1 MIKKINKL
9 VGLKKTDF
17 DEYVSNGKITL
28 SDARLI
34 PLLKTGDEM
43 ALTSILMSSIRLV
56 KEFRY
61 QLFKEIKLKRS
72 GKAYYYTEV
81 KFKDIDKDSRL
92 DGLILIVVS
101 GVIQD
106 AVFIEVKNGKD
117 LLKEGQIMKYY
128 KLARALNNVPKI
140 LTISN
145 EFVADSSQSPI
156 SINNQSKKISLYH
169 FSWTYI
175 KTLAQLLLFDNDDN
189 IDDEDQI
196 EIMKEVM
203 HYLDD
208 ERSGVSGFHRM
219 SPGWKEVAEK
229 VKSQQSLSDDK
240 VLLDAITSWYQEETD
255 MTLMLSRKLGVLVKS
270 DIENPKN
277 KLKRDIAKLKKDH
290 SLSTK
295 LRVRG
300 AVSDIKVSVDFERR
314 TVAMS
319 IDVTPPLNKGVIARV
334 TWIKNQLEKIEN
346 QSFLEHLYIDA
357 DIKYTSNSIKY
368 KYTNIDKFYEH
379 DDIKNKDIIGFNLG
393 VIKSAKFTQ
402 VSTFVKQIEDM
413 LLDYYKIIVQDLKT
427 WKKPAPK
434 LQTKKEVK
442 AIETP
447 TEELKQ

>member
-9 VGLKKTDF
+9 IGLKKIDF
-17 DEYVSNGKITL
+17 DEYVSNGKISL
-28 SDARLI
+28 SEARLI
-34 PLLKTGDEM
+34 PILKPGDEM
-43 ALTSILMSSIRLV
+43 ALTSVLMSSIRLI

-61 QLFKEIKLKRS
+61 QIFKEIKLKRS

-81 KFKDIDKDSRL
+81 CFKDIDKDSRL

-106 AVFIEVKNGKD
+106 AVFIEVKSGKNVI
-117 LLKEGQIMKYY
+117 KNEQIMKYY
-128 KLARALNNVPKI
+128 KLARDLNNVPKI
-140 LTISN
+140 LTVSN
-145 EFVADSSQSPI
+145 EFVADSSQSPVSI
-156 SINNQSKKISLYH
+156 SNQSKKISLFH
-169 FSWTYI
+169 FSWTYL
-175 KTLAQLLLFDNDDN
+175 KTLAQLLLFDNEDN

-203 HYLDD
+203 HYLNDD
-208 ERSGVSGFHRM
+208 RSGVSGFHKM

-240 VLLDAITSWYQEETD
+240 VLVDAITSWYQEEQD
-255 MTLMLSRKLGVLVKS
+255 MTLMLSRKLGVLVRS

-277 KLKRDIAKLKKDH
+277 KLKKDIKKLKNDH
-290 SLSTK
+290 YLSTK

-314 TVAMS
+314 TISMLVN
-319 IDVTPPLNKGVIARV
+319 IKPPLNKGVVARV
-334 TWIKNQLEKIEN
+334 TWMKNQLEKIDN

-368 KYTNIDKFYEH
+368 KYANINKFYEH
-379 DDIKNKDIIGFNLG
+379 EDIKNKDIIGFNLD
-393 VIKSAKFTQ
+393 VIKSAKFTS
-402 VSTFVKQIEDM
+402 VSNFVKEIESM
-413 LLDYYKIIVQDLKT
+413 LLDYYEIIVQDLKT
-427 WKKPAPK
+427 WEKPAPK

-442 AIETP
+442 SVEKP
-447 TEELKQ
+447 VVTEK

>member
-17 DEYVSNGKITL
+17 DEYVTNKKITL
-28 SDARLI
+28 SEARLI

-61 QLFKEIKLKRS
+61 QIFKEIKLKRS
-72 GKAYYYTEV
+72 GKAYFYTEV
-81 KFKDIDKDSRL
+81 CFEDIDKSSRL

-106 AVFIEVKNGKD
+106 AVFIEVKNGNSLIEND
-117 LLKEGQIMKYY
+117 QMLKYY
-128 KLARALNNVPKI
+128 KLARTLNDVPKI

-156 SINNQSKKISLYH
+156 IIKNQSKKITLHH

-203 HYLDD
+203 CYLDD
-208 ERSGVSGFHRM
+208 ERSGVNGFHRM
-219 SPGWKEVAEK
+219 SAGWKEVAELI
-229 VKSQQSLSDDK
+229 KSQSALPDNM
-240 VLLDAITSWYQEETD
+240 LIDAITSWYQEETD
-255 MTLMLSRKLGVLVKS
+255 MTLMLSRELGVLVKS
-270 DIENPKN
+270 AVENPKN
-277 KLKRDIAKLKKDH
+277 KLDKDIKKLKKEH
-290 SLSTK
+290 NLSTK
-295 LRVRG
+295 LRIRG
-300 AVSDIKVSVDFERR
+300 AVSDIKVTVDFERR
-314 TVAMS
+314 TIAMS
-319 IDVTPPLNKGVIARV
+319 VSVTPPLNGGVISRI
-334 TWIKNQLEKIEN
+334 TWIKKQLSKMSN

-368 KYTNIDKFYEH
+368 KYADFDKFYEH
-379 DDIKNKDIIGFNLG
+379 DDIKNKDIIGFNLD

-402 VSTFVKQIEDM
+402 VSNFVKEIESM
-413 LLDYYKIIVQDLKT
+413 LLDYYQIIVQDLKT
-427 WKKPAPK
+427 WEKSAPK
-434 LQTKKEVK
+434 LQPKKEVK
-442 AIETP
+442 VIEKP
-447 TEELKQ
+447 SEELKQ

>member
-117 LLKEGQIMKYY
+117 LLKEEQIMKYY

-219 SPGWKEVAEK
+219 SAGWKEVAEK

-240 VLLDAITSWYQEETD
+240 VLLEAITSWYQEETD

-300 AVSDIKVSVDFERR
+300 AVSDIKVTVDFERR
-314 TVAMS
+314 TIAMS
-319 IDVTPPLNKGVIARV
+319 IVVKPPLNKGVIARV

-368 KYTNIDKFYEH
+368 KYANIDKFYEH
-379 DDIKNKDIIGFNLG
+379 DDIKNKDIIGFNLD

-402 VSTFVKQIEDM
+402 VSTFVKEIESL
-413 LLDYYKIIVQDLKT
+413 LLDYYQIIVQDLKT
-427 WKKPAPK
+427 WEKPAPK
-434 LQTKKEVK
+434 LQPKKEVK
-442 AIETP
+442 AVDRLK
-447 TEELKQ
+447 EELKQ

>member
-117 LLKEGQIMKYY
+117 LLKEEQIMKYY

-219 SPGWKEVAEK
+219 SAGWKEVAEK

-240 VLLDAITSWYQEETD
+240 VLLEAITSWYQEETD

-300 AVSDIKVSVDFERR
+300 AVSDIKVTVDFERR
-314 TVAMS
+314 TIAMS
-319 IDVTPPLNKGVIARV
+319 IVVKPPLNKGVIARV

-368 KYTNIDKFYEH
+368 KYANIDKFYEH
-379 DDIKNKDIIGFNLG
+379 DDIKNKDIIGFNLD

-402 VSTFVKQIEDM
+402 VSTFVKEIESL
-413 LLDYYKIIVQDLKT
+413 LLDYYQIIVQDLKT
-427 WKKPAPK
+427 WEKPAPK
-434 LQTKKEVK
+434 LQPKKEVK
-442 AIETP
+442 ALDRLK
-447 TEELKQ
+447 EELKQ

>member
-240 VLLDAITSWYQEETD
+240 VLVDAITSWYQEETD

-277 KLKRDIAKLKKDH
+277 KLKKDIAKLKKDH

-427 WKKPAPK
+427 WEKPAPK

>member
-117 LLKEGQIMKYY
+117 LLKEEQIMKYY

-219 SPGWKEVAEK
+219 SAGWKEVAEK

-240 VLLDAITSWYQEETD
+240 VLLEAITSWYQEETD

-300 AVSDIKVSVDFERR
+300 AVSDIKVTVDFERR
-314 TVAMS
+314 TIAMS
-319 IDVTPPLNKGVIARV
+319 IVVTPPLNKGVIARV

-368 KYTNIDKFYEH
+368 KYANIDKFYEH
-379 DDIKNKDIIGFNLG
+379 DDIKNKDIIGFNLD

-402 VSTFVKQIEDM
+402 VSTFVKEIESL
-413 LLDYYKIIVQDLKT
+413 LLDYYQIIVQDLKT
-427 WKKPAPK
+427 WEKPAPK
-434 LQTKKEVK
+434 LQPKKEVK
-442 AIETP
+442 AVDRLK
-447 TEELKQ
+447 EELKQ

>member
-17 DEYVSNGKITL
+17 DEYVKNGKITL
-28 SDARLI
+28 SEARLI

-61 QLFKEIKLKRS
+61 QIFKELKLKRS
-72 GKAYYYTEV
+72 GKAYFYTEV
-81 KFKDIDKDSRL
+81 CFEDIDKSSRL

-106 AVFIEVKNGKD
+106 AVFIEVKNGNS
-117 LLKEGQIMKYY
+117 LLENDQMLKYY
-128 KLARALNNVPKI
+128 KLARTLNDVPKI

-156 SINNQSKKISLYH
+156 IIKNQSKKITLHH

-203 HYLDD
+203 CYLDD
-208 ERSGVSGFHRM
+208 ERSGVNGFHRM
-219 SPGWKEVAEK
+219 SAGWKEIAELI
-229 VKSQQSLSDDK
+229 KSQSALPDNM
-240 VLLDAITSWYQEETD
+240 LIDAITSWYQEETD
-255 MTLMLSRKLGVLVKS
+255 MTLMLSRELGVLVKS
-270 DIENPKN
+270 DVENPQN
-277 KLKRDIAKLKKDH
+277 KLDKDIKKLKKEH
-290 SLSTK
+290 NLSTK
-295 LRVRG
+295 LRIRG
-300 AVSDIKVSVDFERR
+300 AVSDIKVTVDFERR
-314 TVAMS
+314 TIAMS
-319 IDVTPPLNKGVIARV
+319 VSVIPPLNGGVISRI
-334 TWIKNQLEKIEN
+334 TWIKKQLSKMSN

-368 KYTNIDKFYEH
+368 KYADFDKFYEH
-379 DDIKNKDIIGFNLG
+379 DDIKNKDIIGFNLD

-402 VSTFVKQIEDM
+402 VSNFVKEIESM
-413 LLDYYKIIVQDLKT
+413 LLDYYQIIVQDLKT
-427 WKKPAPK
+427 WEKSAPK
-434 LQTKKEVK
+434 LQPKKEVK
-442 AIETP
+442 TIEKP
-447 TEELKQ
+447 IEELKQ